1 MPRGAFKLLGAR
13 GMDAVFGVG
22 NTGRTASVGQQT
34 MSLFGVVALLA
45 LGAAAA
51 VKAAARR

>member
-1 MPRGAFKLLGAR
+1 
-13 GMDAVFGVG
+13 MDAVFNVG
-22 NTGRTASVGQQT
+22 NTGRTASVGQR
-34 MSLFGVVALLA
+34 LLA